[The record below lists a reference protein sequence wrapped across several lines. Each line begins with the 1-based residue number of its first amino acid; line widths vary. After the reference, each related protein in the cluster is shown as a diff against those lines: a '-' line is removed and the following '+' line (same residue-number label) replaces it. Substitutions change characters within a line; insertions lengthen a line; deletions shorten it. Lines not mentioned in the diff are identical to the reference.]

1 MNFTYKSYSNLIN
14 SLKEHNY
21 KICSYSNWQD
31 HDKKVVI
38 LRHDIDNSISKALQL
53 ARLESNLG
61 GGSTFFVLLTS
72 DFYNIFSKATCDVL
86 REIINC
92 GHEIGLHFDEVR
104 YPELQSNLIAIR
116 NKIIKECNIL
126 SEAVGEQISVVSM
139 HRPSKMML
147 EADLKIPG
155 IINSYGKTF
164 FNDFKYLSDSRR
176 RWREPIDDIIASE
189 QYERLHI
196 LTHAFWYN
204 KNELSLRDSL
214 LSYIKS
220 ANLERYKSM
229 DSNFTNLSA
238 EVQESEV
245 AGFE

>member
-1 MNFTYKSYSNLIN
+1 
-14 SLKEHNY
+14 
-21 KICSYSNWQD
+21 
-31 HDKKVVI
+31 
-38 LRHDIDNSISKALQL
+38 
-53 ARLESNLG
+53 
-61 GGSTFFVLLTS
+61 
-72 DFYNIFSKATCDVL
+72 
-86 REIINC
+86 
-92 GHEIGLHFDEVR
+92 
-104 YPELQSNLIAIR
+104 
-116 NKIIKECNIL
+116 
-126 SEAVGEQISVVSM
+126 
-139 HRPSKMML
+139 MML